1 MERMTKME
9 DRLIELIQESVR
21 GCSRYWAS
29 VIAEHLIANGVSF
42 GRDPGYGWIPT
53 SLGLPEEDG
62 SYIVRTT
69 TGAVTTAHFYSA
81 KVFPPTHYRPSEYR
95 LTAKW
100 QTNRNVTHWMPLPEP
115 PEEV

>member
-1 MERMTKME
+1 MSCKECLHAPVCGICVATGGRVKE
-9 DRLIELIQESVR
+9 CEQFLI
-21 GCSRYWAS
+21 
-29 VIAEHLIANGVSF
+29 F
-42 GRDPGYGWIPT
+42 GKEPGYGWIPT
-53 SLGLPEEDG
+53 SLGLPEKDG

-95 LTAKW
+95 STAKW

-115 PEEV
+115 PKEVSDD